1 MKGKKHYSLI
11 LFQLIFKDET
21 FSYIG
26 RIICIIFMRSLL
38 IFKLR
43 WNHFSYAVFHFEED
57 N

>member
-38 IFKLR
+38 IFK
-43 WNHFSYAVFHFEED
+43 FEVEPFFICSLSF
-57 N
+57 